1 MKPRKIVPDV
11 APTLV
16 EAWSPAPPYCGARA
30 AQRPSSREQGL
41 KAALGHARQSVRAA
55 NRTYS
60 CAYHIAFVV
69 DGHSECAP
77 LVHDHRQN
85 GARTVPVELQ
95 KRDRTDWGK

>member
-1 MKPRKIVPDV
+1 MQMV
-11 APTLV
+11 ADHGLNV
-16 EAWSPAPPYCGARA
+16 VAVLECVVVVCGARS